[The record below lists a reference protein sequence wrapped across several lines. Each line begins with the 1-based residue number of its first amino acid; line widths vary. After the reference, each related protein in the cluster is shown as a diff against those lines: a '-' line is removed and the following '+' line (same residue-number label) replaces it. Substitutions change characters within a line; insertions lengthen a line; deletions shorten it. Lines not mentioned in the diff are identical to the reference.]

1 MEHGGKAERTRHR
14 RAEVKRRL
22 RLSLL
27 EQIERESFSAVK
39 VETIAE
45 AAGLSRS
52 AFYFYYADKRE
63 LLTDATRDAAGQ
75 LLERANL
82 WWNGEGE
89 PGLLIRRGLGG
100 VAEVWE
106 RNAAVLRTTVEAAT
120 YDTEIEELWSS
131 IVGWFVTG
139 TADRIRAEQEAGKI
153 DGEIGPEAT
162 AKLLVWGA
170 ERGLYQLV
178 SGGQMSRAEF
188 VETTSRLWVRALYVN
203 GAG

>member
-1 MEHGGKAERTRHR
+1 MEYGGKAERTRHR
-14 RAEVKRRL
+14 RAEVKERL

-27 EQIERESFSAVK
+27 EQIERESFSTVK

-63 LLTDATRDAAGQ
+63 LLTDSTRAAAGQ
-75 LLERANL
+75 LIEQANL
-82 WWNGEGE
+82 WWDGEGE
-89 PGLLIRRGLGG
+89 PELLIRTGLGG

-106 RNAAVLRTTVEAAT
+106 QNAAVLRTTVEVAT
-120 YDTEIEELWSS
+120 YDVDIGKLWRSL
-131 IVGWFVTG
+131 VGRFVTG

-153 DGEIGPEAT
+153 DDEIGSEST
-162 AKLLVWGA
+162 ARLLVWGA

-188 VETTSRLWVRALYVN
+188 VEATSRLWVRALYVN
-203 GAG
+203 GSG